1 MGKSISIED
10 FYKGKFEWVP
20 DNLKKEIG
28 HFNVFRFE
36 DFTGKNAKS
45 IPFSRRDY
53 YKISLLLGKI
63 DIHYADK
70 TVRIA
75 RQAILFSNPQVP
87 YNWEREQE
95 EQQGYFCVFT
105 PAFFRNF
112 GSINDY
118 SVFQPTGSSIFE
130 LPDEAITKIS
140 GFFERMFEELKSDYA
155 HKYDALRNL
164 VFDILHITAK
174 IQPSTGM
181 PHSEKNAARRI
192 SVLFLELL
200 ERQFPIEDTRQRL
213 SLRSAADYAERLSIH
228 VNHLNK
234 ALKETSNKTTS
245 HIIAERVAQEAK
257 ILLKNT
263 DWNVSEI
270 AYCLGFDEPTHFSN
284 FFRKQLNT
292 SPTKF
297 RND

>member
-1 MGKSISIED
+1 MAKTITIEN
-10 FYKGKFEWVP
+10 FYQGKFDWVP
-20 DNLKKEIG
+20 DSLKKEIG

-70 TVRIA
+70 TIQIA
-75 RQAILFSNPQVP
+75 KQAILFSNPQIP
-87 YNWEREQE
+87 YSWERERE
-95 EQQGYFCVFT
+95 EQHGYCCVFT
-105 PAFFRNF
+105 PAFFHHF
-112 GSINDY
+112 GTLNDY
-118 SVFQPTGSSIFE
+118 SVFQPTGSPIFE
-130 LPDEAITKIS
+130 LPDEVIAKIS
-140 GFFERMFEELKSDYA
+140 GLYERMFEELKSDYV

-164 VFDILHITAK
+164 IFEILHITAK
-174 IQPSTGM
+174 MQPTAGI
-181 PHSEKNAARRI
+181 PHPEKNAARRI

-200 ERQFPIEDTRQRL
+200 ERQFPIEDHRQRL
-213 SLRSAADYAERLSIH
+213 SLRSAADYADRLSVH

-234 ALKETSNKTTS
+234 ALKETSGKTTT
-245 HIIAERVAQEAK
+245 HIIAGRVAQEAK

-263 DWNVSEI
+263 DWNVAEI
-270 AYCLGFDEPTHFSN
+270 AYCLGFDEPTHFNN